1 MKLRNIAVVFLILFA
16 TAIAGCITAEQTQH
30 NIVKVSPDE
39 AYRLIQENKNN
50 PNFVIVDIRTPQE
63 YNSGHIENAININF
77 YDPDFKQKLS
87 KLDRDKTYV
96 VYCRT
101 GQRSGL
107 AMPIFRELGFKEVY
121 EIEGGIV
128 RWVKSGYSVIK

>member
-30 NIVKVSPDE
+30 KIVKVSPDE

-87 KLDRDKTYV
+87 KLDKDKTYI